1 MSYSDKQAGK
11 IINNIESSLSIKRD
25 GDKLK
30 IIDLDGKKVGT
41 IKGDVTEKKIRTIL
55 GMKDGGSVKKMK
67 DGGSQSTGSFFG
79 DLKKAISSG
88 GSSKLTK
95 KVDVKKNDTLSSIAK
110 KHNTTIAML
119 QKLNSGLKSADS
131 QKTMEFNADTL
142 KVPDPQSFQGGRLKP
157 VRTKKKKDPYE
168 GQTKADMAEMNRPI
182 MDKASL
188 KRQQKKVKDT
198 PDINKKAGGTIRKM
212 NMGGV
217 MKARGGTFKGTY

>member
-1 MSYSDKQAGK
+1 MADYSKMSKAALLKKYGSSYKKDYGKDEYDFLKNQDTMTIRK
-11 IINNIESSLSIKRD
+11 IISD
-25 GDKLK
+25 
-30 IIDLDGKKVGT
+30 IDPEPVRK
-41 IKGDVTEKKIRTIL
+41 
-55 GMKDGGSVKKMK
+55 K

-131 QKTMEFNADTL
+131 QKTMEFNHDTL
-142 KVPDPQSFQGGRLKP
+142 IVPDPQSFQGGRLKP

-198 PDINKKAGGTIRKM
+198 PDRNKKAGGTIRKM

>member
-1 MSYSDKQAGK
+1 MADYSKMSKAALLKKYGSSYKKDYGKDEYDFLKNQDTMTIRK
-11 IINNIESSLSIKRD
+11 IISD
-25 GDKLK
+25 
-30 IIDLDGKKVGT
+30 IDPEPVRK
-41 IKGDVTEKKIRTIL
+41 
-55 GMKDGGSVKKMK
+55 K

-88 GSSKLTK
+88 GSSKITK
-95 KVDVKKNDTLSSIAK
+95 SYKVKKGDSLSSIAK
-110 KHNTTIAML
+110 ANNTTIAML
-119 QKLNSGLKSADS
+119 QKLNPSIDTEYGFQDTKKAKG
-131 QKTMEFNADTL
+131 QKMMGFNKETL

-168 GQTKADMAEMNRPI
+168 GQTKSDMKEMNKKI
-182 MDKASL
+182 YDDKML

-198 PDINKKAGGTIRKM
+198 PDRNAKAGGTIRKM